1 MVEAIPGFQDMA
13 MVDGEPVYLFKK
25 VQLLVM
31 ELHSRFSKSNREL
44 FHFHDIDDMP
54 TFSDNVIP
62 MALYDLQ
69 IIQLSVTNELSL
81 RQIDIVEGLQEDLRT
96 GRETTAE
103 RSYIFRAAAVDAREI
118 IVEIAREMPSAKE
131 FIRNMTAGQI
141 DAHLCQIAKQGSTR
155 DLTTFCD
162 PNTIYF

>member
-1 MVEAIPGFQDMA
+1 
-13 MVDGEPVYLFKK
+13 
-25 VQLLVM
+25 
-31 ELHSRFSKSNREL
+31 
-44 FHFHDIDDMP
+44 
-54 TFSDNVIP
+54 
-62 MALYDLQ
+62 
-69 IIQLSVTNELSL
+69 LSL